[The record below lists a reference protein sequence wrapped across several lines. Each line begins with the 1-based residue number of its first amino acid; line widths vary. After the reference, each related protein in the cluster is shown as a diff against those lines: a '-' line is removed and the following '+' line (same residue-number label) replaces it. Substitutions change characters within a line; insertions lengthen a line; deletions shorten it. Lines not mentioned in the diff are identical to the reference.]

1 MTQHYAIQSFKHWIL
16 ALVFC
21 FSGLSAFPINVNRIL
36 IIDSYGVDYQ
46 WSNSIIDGLNFKLKD
61 TYPGIELNVEYLS
74 SELFADTDSWKMKM
88 NTILN
93 TYQNTP
99 PAVIIFISDEAWM
112 TYNSVNT
119 SCFCDIPLLLCAVK
133 PHTITIDKYNE
144 RLKELQITDFDSTIE
159 QMKKYN
165 ATGVLREM
173 NVTGYIDLMQ
183 QMLPKMDRMTLITD
197 NRFYGIY
204 TRLMFEEAVQKNYT
218 NYPVEYLD
226 ARFLCTDSLF
236 KRLPKI
242 SHTSGVLLTS
252 WLTGEHGFEYSKD
265 YTYKEMS
272 NTLQTPIFVTNNI
285 GLEKGCF
292 LGGYFNRAEFWG
304 EQICTMLLAIIEG
317 ESPRQIAPVVAKDE
331 QCYIDWNVLHK
342 FNLSPNSLPEQ
353 VEIQNKPESMFE
365 KYKAQVLFFVTL
377 FIILIAV
384 YIYTLRSHLHLR
396 KAQKQT
402 LQAIEDATTANIQLE
417 KTSQNLIVALNK
429 AEESDRLKSAF
440 LANMSH
446 EIRTPLNAIVGFS
459 QLIASA
465 EDEKEQAEL
474 ATIIQKNSDLLLQLI
489 SDILDISKIE
499 SGMLHMT
506 YEPINVDA
514 VCQHVVSMLHFKCNP
529 EVTLRFSPA
538 PQSLTIYTDEKRL
551 MQILVNLINNAT
563 KFTTK
568 GYIET
573 GYFSYNEELVEFYVK
588 DSGIGIPTDQ
598 LPTIFNRFIKLN
610 SCVEGTGLGL
620 AISKT
625 IVEML
630 GGEIGVES
638 TLGEGT
644 RFWFRIKKRME

>member
-119 SCFCDIPLLLCAVK
+119 TRLGDVPLLLCAVK
-133 PHTITIDKYNE
+133 PHTISID
-144 RLKELQITDFDSTIE
+144 Q
-159 QMKKYN
+159 YN

-304 EQICTMLLAIIEG
+304 EQICTML
-317 ESPRQIAPVVAKDE
+317 
-331 QCYIDWNVLHK
+331 
-342 FNLSPNSLPEQ
+342 
-353 VEIQNKPESMFE
+353 
-365 KYKAQVLFFVTL
+365 
-377 FIILIAV
+377 
-384 YIYTLRSHLHLR
+384 
-396 KAQKQT
+396 
-402 LQAIEDATTANIQLE
+402 
-417 KTSQNLIVALNK
+417 
-429 AEESDRLKSAF
+429 
-440 LANMSH
+440 
-446 EIRTPLNAIVGFS
+446 
-459 QLIASA
+459 
-465 EDEKEQAEL
+465 
-474 ATIIQKNSDLLLQLI
+474 
-489 SDILDISKIE
+489 
-499 SGMLHMT
+499 
-506 YEPINVDA
+506 
-514 VCQHVVSMLHFKCNP
+514 
-529 EVTLRFSPA
+529 
-538 PQSLTIYTDEKRL
+538 
-551 MQILVNLINNAT
+551 
-563 KFTTK
+563 
-568 GYIET
+568 
-573 GYFSYNEELVEFYVK
+573 
-588 DSGIGIPTDQ
+588 
-598 LPTIFNRFIKLN
+598 
-610 SCVEGTGLGL
+610 
-620 AISKT
+620 
-625 IVEML
+625 
-630 GGEIGVES
+630 
-638 TLGEGT
+638 
-644 RFWFRIKKRME
+644 